1 VSVFIII
8 DAWVGFDGTEGQE
21 VVGAK
26 YFETESDALDALS
39 DIADSYGVTLD
50 VESTNFTLEDVG
62 PNVEWEE
69 YYIQELTRG

>member
-8 DAWVGFDGTEGQE
+8 DAWVNYDDTEGSE

-26 YFETESDALDALS
+26 YFESEDDAHDHLA
-39 DIADSYGVTLD
+39 DIADAVGVTLD
-50 VESTNFTLEDVG
+50 KESTNFTLENHS